1 MQDVQNPFVE
11 FIRLILAPL
20 GLGDYAQVVALIP
33 FLLVLYVVYLIIM
46 RTITVSFRRVGMPQE
61 ATSGVR
67 LIARLLFFAFG
78 LTTVL
83 SATTLVSDTAI
94 LTGGALFGTAI
105 GLAFSRALSNMVSG
119 FYVLG
124 ARPFRVG
131 DYVRIGATEGIV
143 SELTLNYTRLLLPDL
158 TRQVVPNSKVVDSEV
173 TNFRIRV
180 DELMHDRGTEYHRE
194 TEGSRLKSALGGL
207 RDLAKGLEVYRY
219 SFDISVHKDYS
230 FKKVLAYVDDVI
242 ERHADNFLEKPEIM
256 FWSNANLGNTFRLAY
271 IVKKPEDILTIGAD
285 FQADVSDFHE
295 AMKTA

>member
-1 MQDVQNPFVE
+1 MQEIQNPFVE
-11 FIRLILAPL
+11 FIRLILMPL

-46 RTITVSFRRVGMPQE
+46 RTITVSFRRVGMPPE

-67 LIARLLFFAFG
+67 LIARLLFFVFG

-83 SATTLVSDTAI
+83 SATTLISDTAI

-131 DYVRIGATEGIV
+131 DYVRIGSLEGIV
-143 SELTLNYTRLLLPDL
+143 SELTLNYTRLILPDL
-158 TRQVVPNSKVVDSEV
+158 TRQVVPNSRVVDSEV

-180 DELMHDRGTEYHRE
+180 DELMYDRGAEYHRE
-194 TEGSRLKSALGGL
+194 AEGSRLRTALGGL
-207 RDLAKGLEVYRY
+207 RNLAKGVEVYRY
-219 SFDISVHKDYS
+219 SFDINVHKDYS
-230 FKKVLAYVDDVI
+230 YRKVLAYVDDVI
-242 ERHADNFLEKPEIM
+242 EKHADNFLEKPEIM

-271 IVKKPEDILTIGAD
+271 IVQKPADILTIGAN
-285 FQADVSDFHE
+285 FQAEVSDFHE
-295 AMKTA
+295 AMKAA

>member
-1 MQDVQNPFVE
+1 MQEVQNPFVE

-131 DYVRIGATEGIV
+131 DYVRIGGAEGIV
-143 SELTLNYTRLLLPDL
+143 SELTLNYTRLILPDL

-180 DELMHDRGTEYHRE
+180 DELMHDRGAEYHRE
-194 TEGSRLKSALGGL
+194 TERSRLRSALGGL

-271 IVKKPEDILTIGAD
+271 IVKKPEDILTIGAN